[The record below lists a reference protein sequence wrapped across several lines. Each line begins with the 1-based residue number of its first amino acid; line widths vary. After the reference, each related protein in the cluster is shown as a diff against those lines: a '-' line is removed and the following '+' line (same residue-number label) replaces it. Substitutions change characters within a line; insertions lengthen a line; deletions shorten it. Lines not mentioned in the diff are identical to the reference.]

1 MVQYA
6 GFLET
11 NSKVFDRELANAIQ
25 GITTSLSAISCDV
38 CPIWGILRHVMQKL
52 IRLYQN
58 ILKWEKQK
66 NETKRKSRI
75 YKKERRKKGK
85 QKELTGLFKASL
97 DLS

>member
-1 MVQYA
+1 
-6 GFLET
+6 
-11 NSKVFDRELANAIQ
+11 
-25 GITTSLSAISCDV
+25 
-38 CPIWGILRHVMQKL
+38 MQKL

-97 DLS
+97 DLSSFV